1 MIPPKI
7 NHISRARENRLRSS
21 TCRMVWEHVGFP
33 KTELGVWKHILLF
46 SSIEKCVCPQKMI
59 HSIPKRNTRKHT
71 FWDTHAI
78 EKNWIIGVIRWEL
91 NPKTCN

>member
-7 NHISRARENRLRSS
+7 NHISRSGEQASVINLSDGLGARRLP
-21 TCRMVWEHVGFP
+21 HFG
-33 KTELGVWKHILLF
+33 ELGVWKHILLF
-46 SSIEKCVCPQKMI
+46 SIEKCVCPQKMT
-59 HSIPKRNTRKHT
+59 HSILKRNTRKHT

-78 EKNWIIGVIRWEL
+78 EKNWIIGVIRQEL